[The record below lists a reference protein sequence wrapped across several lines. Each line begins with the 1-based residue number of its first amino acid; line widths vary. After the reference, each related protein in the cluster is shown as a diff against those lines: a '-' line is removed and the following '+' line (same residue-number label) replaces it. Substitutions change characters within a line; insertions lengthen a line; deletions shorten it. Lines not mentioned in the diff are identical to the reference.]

1 MRFRFFV
8 LHLFGL
14 SSALLL
20 TIDTVLHLTQAGG
33 LCQTQSC
40 QAVGE
45 YVRFGETAL
54 LILGAAFFWCLWL
67 LFFLAS
73 RLNRPFIWNL
83 AALILLAAL
92 AFDGGLLGYQ
102 FVGLGL
108 PCWLCIGVGAALFA
122 NLFSLAWVRQVWMI
136 AFIGVVVWAG
146 GFAANSTL
154 NVVSQNNEPPDLQKT
169 AFVSEPAQPVPSEQD
184 YYLFFS
190 LNCGHCLEVLA
201 NLSMSAPHE
210 VNWHLCSLDSSAQG
224 LRKLAWIRGQAAKGE
239 DPFAMTLQSKHDK
252 EQIAQEVPE
261 AVQTAVRRAKEFF
274 ASQGYRG
281 VPVLV
286 FQEGRSK
293 EVVLTGAGSIA
304 RFLMERKVVKEW
316 VHPRRQQAG

>member
-8 LHLFGL
+8 LHLLGL

-20 TIDTVLHLTQAGG
+20 TLDTVLHLTQAGG

-54 LILGAAFFWCLWL
+54 LILGTAFFWCLWL
-67 LFFLAS
+67 VFFLAT
-73 RLNRPFIWNL
+73 RLNRPFIWHL

-102 FVGLGL
+102 FMGLGL
-108 PCWLCIGVGAALFA
+108 PCLLCIGVGAALLA

-154 NVVSQNNEPPDLQKT
+154 NVAPKNHEPPDLQRT
-169 AFVSEPAQPVPSEQD
+169 AFVSKSAQPVPSDQD

-210 VNWHLCSLDSSAQG
+210 VNWHLCSLDGSAQG
-224 LRKLAWIRGQAAKGE
+224 LRKLAWIREQAAKGK
-239 DPFAMTLQSKHDK
+239 DPLAMTVQSKQDK
-252 EQIAQEVPE
+252 KHEAQGVPE
-261 AVQTAVRRAKEFF
+261 AVRTAVSRARDFF

-286 FQEGRSK
+286 VREGRGK
-293 EVVLTGAGSIA
+293 EVVLTGARSIA
-304 RFLMERKVVKEW
+304 RFLMEQQVVEEW
-316 VHPRRQQAG
+316 VHPKRQQAG

>member
-8 LHLFGL
+8 LHLIGL

-20 TIDTVLHLTQAGG
+20 TLDAILHLTQAGG
-33 LCQTQSC
+33 LCQTKSC

-67 LFFLAS
+67 LFFLAT
-73 RLNRPFIWNL
+73 RLNRPLIWHL
-83 AALILLAAL
+83 AALLLLAAL

-108 PCWLCIGVGAALFA
+108 PCVLCIGVGAALFA

-154 NVVSQNNEPPDLQKT
+154 NVAPQSCQPVELQKT
-169 AFVSEPAQPVPSEQD
+169 AFVSEPAQPEPSDQD

-210 VNWHLCSLDSSAQG
+210 VNWHLCSLDGSVQG
-224 LRKLAWIRGQAAKGE
+224 LRKLAWIREQAAKGR
-239 DPFAMTLQSKHDK
+239 DPFAMTIQSKQDK
-252 EQIAQEVPE
+252 NQGAREVPE
-261 AVQTAVRRAKEFF
+261 AVRTAVSRAKDFF
-274 ASQGYRG
+274 VSQGHRG

-286 FQEGRSK
+286 VREGRSK
-293 EVVLTGAGSIA
+293 EVVLTGARSIA
-304 RFLMERKVVKEW
+304 RFLQDRNVVKEW